1 MKKLTLIAILLLTL
15 IACSKEEKE
24 CQCFY
29 LTFERQHST
38 NVNDINGKF
47 DYKLTSTCEVG
58 TTNYTFDEWQWN
70 GIVYCFD
77 EPLSY

>member
-15 IACSKEEKE
+15 IACSKEDE

-58 TTNYTFDEWQWN
+58 TTKYTFDEWQGN